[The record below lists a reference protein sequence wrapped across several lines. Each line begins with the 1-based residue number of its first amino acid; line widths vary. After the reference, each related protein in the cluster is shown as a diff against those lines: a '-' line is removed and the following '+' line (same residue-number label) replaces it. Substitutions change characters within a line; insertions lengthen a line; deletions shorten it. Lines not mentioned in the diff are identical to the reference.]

1 VRSNPA
7 GLDALASTLALKTS
21 QVQTELGQ
29 VGARFQRVDAMQSQ
43 NKADAL
49 TMKKNLSNL
58 EDVDL
63 AEIMMQLQTQQVAYQ
78 AALQAT
84 AKALQPSLADFLR

>member
-1 VRSNPA
+1 
-7 GLDALASTLALKTS
+7 
-21 QVQTELGQ
+21 
-29 VGARFQRVDAMQSQ
+29 MQSQ

-63 AEIMMQLQTQQVAYQ
+63 AEVMMQLQTQQIAYQ
-78 AALQAT
+78 AALQAV